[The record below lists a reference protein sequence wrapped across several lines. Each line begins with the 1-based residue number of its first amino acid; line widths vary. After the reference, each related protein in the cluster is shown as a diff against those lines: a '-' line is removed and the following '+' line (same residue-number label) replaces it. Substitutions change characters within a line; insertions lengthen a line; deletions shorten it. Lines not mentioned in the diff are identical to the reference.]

1 MKKEELSH
9 IRRGIEKIVRTTKDK
24 IDKINYVDIH
34 DNLKRVNQDSNLV
47 IFGRRGSGKTTL
59 LLESERT
66 AKKVLKIYIQCETY
80 KEHTYPNLLL
90 SILKQIIQQSI
101 KHFYFIDKYIIK
113 KNIYK
118 KLVEEKNKIEKLIS
132 NPDELIIDENTRE
145 KLEASAK
152 IGTTN
157 TEIGGG
163 ASLETNK
170 GYIYKE
176 EKIKFLIN
184 HIDDF
189 KELFDELVKE
199 FKVTSLYLY
208 FDDYY
213 HLDFLSQPNII
224 DYFFRISKDLP
235 ISLKI
240 ATIRHRSKLYSRDVK
255 GQIRGIQ
262 SNADHTFIDL
272 DFSLENFESTK
283 LFLKTILKNILEKN
297 NYEFDNFFN
306 LFVKTD
312 NGFDRVV
319 WASGGVPRDFLII
332 IMYIIDNISF
342 DESNIKIDKKVIDM
356 AAELLFK
363 EKLQDLES
371 EKAQSDKIKP
381 FYEDIFNFCIKYNK
395 KTGFLLRNPCED
407 SDLEEKVKNLMDY
420 RLIHPVIKNITLN
433 KYKGTFVAYILD
445 IGAYAPFINIKREE
459 DKIRELNIFAKDP
472 HKKDELIQFR
482 ALSTK
487 QELTKENLN
496 TARVEIER
504 EIIKIKSTKRKDEY
518 ANLMQRKLPG
528 F

>member
-9 IRRGIEKIVRTTKDK
+9 IRREIEKIVRTTKDK
-24 IDKINYVDIH
+24 IEKINYVDIH
-34 DNLKRVNQDSNLV
+34 DNLKRINQDSDLV

-66 AKKVLKIYIQCETY
+66 TKNTLKIYIQCETY

-90 SILKQIIQQSI
+90 SILKAIIQQSI
-101 KHFYFIDKYIIK
+101 KHLSFFDKYFSK
-113 KNIYK
+113 KSIYK
-118 KLVEEKNKIEKLIS
+118 KLIEEKKKIEGLIS
-132 NPDELIIDENTRE
+132 NPDELTIDESTSE
-145 KLEASAK
+145 KLDISAK
-152 IGTTN
+152 LGIQN
-157 TEIGGG
+157 SKIAAG

-184 HIDDF
+184 HLDDY
-189 KELFDELVKE
+189 KELFEELVKIS
-199 FKVTSLYLY
+199 KVTNLYLY

-213 HLDFLSQPNII
+213 HLDFNSQPNII

-240 ATIRHRSKLYSRDVK
+240 ATIRHRSKLYNRDK
-255 GQIRGIQ
+255 NGQIRGIQ

-272 DFSLENFESTK
+272 DSSLENFESTK

-297 NYEFDNFFN
+297 DYKFDDFFD

-319 WASGGVPRDFLII
+319 WASGGVPRDFLIL

-342 DESNIKIDKKVIDM
+342 DESNIKIDKKIIDT

-371 EKAQSDKIKP
+371 EYAQTDKIKQ
-381 FYEDIFNFCIKYNK
+381 FYEEIFNFCIKYNK
-395 KTGFLLRNPCED
+395 KQVFC
-407 SDLEEKVKNLMDY
+407 
-420 RLIHPVIKNITLN
+420 
-433 KYKGTFVAYILD
+433 
-445 IGAYAPFINIKREE
+445 
-459 DKIRELNIFAKDP
+459 
-472 HKKDELIQFR
+472 
-482 ALSTK
+482 
-487 QELTKENLN
+487 
-496 TARVEIER
+496 
-504 EIIKIKSTKRKDEY
+504 
-518 ANLMQRKLPG
+518 
-528 F
+528 